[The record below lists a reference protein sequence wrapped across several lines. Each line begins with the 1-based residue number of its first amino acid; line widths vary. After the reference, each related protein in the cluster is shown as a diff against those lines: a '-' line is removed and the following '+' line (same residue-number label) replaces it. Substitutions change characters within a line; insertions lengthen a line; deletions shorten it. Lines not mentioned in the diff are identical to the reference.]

1 MINKMEVLAKVFYYY
16 YSFIYPFSLLCVYFP
31 FLFLS
36 SGIGGSVAGIGIFF
50 LDFQIR
56 KRMNCFYKK
65 KDYFC
70 Y

>member
-1 MINKMEVLAKVFYYY
+1 
-16 YSFIYPFSLLCVYFP
+16 LLCVYFL

-56 KRMNCFYKK
+56 KRMNFFYKK
-65 KDYFC
+65 KYYFC

>member
-1 MINKMEVLAKVFYYY
+1 M
-16 YSFIYPFSLLCVYFP
+16 LCVYFL

-56 KRMNCFYKK
+56 RRMKFFIRKK
-65 KDYFC
+65 ITFVIDFNAWMEYSVLGFVFTVSTGC
-70 Y
+70 